1 MTVAVPGQTAP
12 DSPTAMRRIVAT
24 TMVDQVTSEV
34 RRSILAGVLRP
45 GQELSLR
52 ELAGRLGVST
62 IPVREALR
70 RLEGQGLLAAG
81 NGRGSARV
89 APLNAE
95 DLHGIYRL
103 RLVLEPEIAGRS
115 CLLLS
120 DAELDELAEVAAS
133 FGDEGRGLDE
143 IYTAHHNLHL
153 RLLAPAA
160 TEWDIRTL
168 ENLWHAAER
177 YVRLAFGNRDDRS
190 DEHPR
195 REHAHHELIE
205 AFRTRDPG
213 IVAVRVT
220 DHLERNEAI
229 AQEAIA
235 PR

>member
-1 MTVAVPGQTAP
+1 VKAAVSEQAAS

-24 TMVDQVTSEV
+24 TMVDQVTHEV

-70 RLEGQGLLAAG
+70 RLEGQGLLVAG

-89 APLNAE
+89 AALDAE

-103 RLVLEPEIAGRS
+103 RLVLEPEIASRS

-120 DAELDELAEVAAS
+120 DAELDQLAAVAAS
-133 FGDEGRGLDE
+133 FGDERHSEDE
-143 IYTAHHNLHL
+143 IYSAHHTLHL

-160 TEWDIRTL
+160 TAWDIRTL
-168 ENLWHAAER
+168 ENLWRAAER
-177 YVRLAFGNRDDRS
+177 YLRLAFGNRHDRS
-190 DEHPR
+190 DEHDR
-195 REHAHHELIE
+195 REHAHHDLVE
-205 AFRTRDPG
+205 AFRTRDPEL
-213 IVAVRVT
+213 VAARTSV
-220 DHLERNEAI
+220 HLERNEAI